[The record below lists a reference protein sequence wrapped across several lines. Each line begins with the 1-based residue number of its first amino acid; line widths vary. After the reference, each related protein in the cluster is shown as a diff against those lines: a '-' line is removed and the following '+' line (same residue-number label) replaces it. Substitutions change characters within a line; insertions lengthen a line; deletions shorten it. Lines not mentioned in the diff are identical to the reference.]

1 MRLAPSCSS
10 LFAVVGERRLDRV
23 RHDVSEIARC
33 ESCYVMP
40 GGLHHFGCDLERCPN
55 CGGQLIACTGD

>member
-1 MRLAPSCSS
+1 MATCPDCQQEMRLAPSCSS

-40 GGLHHFGCDLERCPN
+40 GGLHH
-55 CGGQLIACTGD
+55 GD